1 MSDIIN
7 KMHNSPS
14 RSKLGDSI
22 AKDFDESIQKQ
33 PDNNRKSNGGG
44 IWEYGGRYYYR
55 DSNGVGREANRVF
68 TNYLDK
74 NRNQLGNMIMSNSGS
89 QLIHNGTSWFTN
101 GRVYNSKYGKG
112 SWDTKNHT
120 FIGWD
125 KDKQSVQEKPAV
137 DKQPVVDKSATPTS
151 NTPASNI
158 PTSNTPTSN
167 TPVRT
172 TSASRLASTKFKS
185 FSDAFNAY
193 KKAGQATFTWR
204 GKEYNTISNEDLQN
218 AKINL
223 NSQADRDKAAIA
235 FYKGYHEQPDKPTG
249 YLKGTVGGYKLD
261 DIKFLGHSKD
271 SGTGAQKY
279 TMDDV
284 NAKNPVL
291 KTPTAPTPDTAPN
304 ADTMRYSINQN
315 YDRSQVR
322 QKMRDAGLSAYHYSG
337 SQRRALRNFYSGN
350 RDASTI
356 QAIRGMGLNDNQ
368 YSALGLNNFNKYSDD
383 KGGWNI
389 ASKKQGGIISKFEDG
404 GTMNEQELQ
413 QKFLQYLAQQTGAK
427 SMEELQQ
434 VMQQMG
440 KEGLQ
445 EAYTQFVQA
454 IQQQQVQAAKFG
466 AKLNYINRLNGK
478 CPDGSE
484 PYYFKSGGTI
494 KKVCKKCMEMEAQG
508 GSIGERKGNAIDQ
521 FKADKAKK
529 AGQSKATGYLS
540 NRKDMNNFQ
549 KLQDFNRNHPYE
561 DRSVDLNRS
570 ERATQDSLKNEA
582 RKDGSW
588 QRATKRK

>member
-1 MSDIIN
+1 MSDILD

-14 RSKLGDSI
+14 RSELGDSI
-22 AKDFDESIQKQ
+22 TRGFDESIQKKQ
-33 PDNNRKSNGGG
+33 SNNNSKGNGRS
-44 IWEYGGRYYYR
+44 IWEYQGRYYYK
-55 DSNGVGREANRVF
+55 DNNGVGREVNRVF
-68 TNYLDK
+68 TNYLNKHRD
-74 NRNQLGNMIMSNSGS
+74 QLGNMNMSNSGS
-89 QLIHNGTSWFTN
+89 QLTHNGTSWFTN
-101 GRVYNSKYGKG
+101 GRVYNNKYGKG
-112 SWDTKNHT
+112 SWNTTNHT
-120 FIGWD
+120 FTGWD
-125 KDKQSVQEKPAV
+125 KDKQPVQEKSV
-137 DKQPVVDKSATPTS
+137 DKQTVVNKSNASVTPAG
-151 NTPASNI
+151 NTPI
-158 PTSNTPTSN
+158 PAGNAPSTNTRTSGNTPVSNTPT
-167 TPVRT
+167 
-172 TSASRLASTKFKS
+172 SRLASTKFKS

-193 KKAGQATFTWR
+193 KKAGQATFTWK
-204 GKEYNTISNEDLQN
+204 GKEYNTISKEDLEN

-223 NSQADRDKAAIA
+223 DNQTDRDKAAIA
-235 FYKGYHEQPDKPTG
+235 FYQGQHDKKGI
-249 YLKGTVGGYKLD
+249 LSGTVGNYKLD
-261 DIKFLGHSKD
+261 DIKFLGSSKD
-271 SGTGAQKY
+271 AAGTQKY

-284 NAKNPVL
+284 NKPASV
-291 KTPTAPTPDTAPN
+291 TPNISVPTTDTAPS

-434 VMQQMG
+434 IMQQMG
-440 KEGLQ
+440 KKGLQ
-445 EAYTQFVQA
+445 EAYVQFAQA
-454 IQQQQVQAAKFG
+454 MQEQQVQAAKFG

-484 PYYFKSGGTI
+484 MHYYKEGGRL
-494 KKVCKKCMEMEAQG
+494 CKKCMKMEAQG
-508 GSIGERKGNAIDQ
+508 GPISEQKGNAVEQ
-521 FKADKAKK
+521 FKADRAKK

-549 KLQDFNRNHPYE
+549 KLQNFNRNHPYE
-561 DRSVDLNRS
+561 DRSVDLTRQ

-582 RKDGSW
+582 KKDGSW